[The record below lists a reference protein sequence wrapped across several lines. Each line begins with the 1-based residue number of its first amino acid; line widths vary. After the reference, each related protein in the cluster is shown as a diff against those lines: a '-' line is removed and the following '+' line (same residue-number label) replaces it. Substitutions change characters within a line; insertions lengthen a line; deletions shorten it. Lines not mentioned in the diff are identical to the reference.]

1 MESFLFALNAVAP
14 IILTVAVGYLL
25 KRLGLMN
32 IPMAKQIN
40 KLVFRLFLPA
50 MIFLNLYSIDSF
62 DSFSFGYMGYTVLGV
77 LALFLLAIPVV
88 LLCTSVRE
96 RRGPVWQASFRSN
109 FALIGIPLAES
120 LCGSE
125 GVAVASLLSALTI
138 PLLNVLAVISLSIF
152 GKGGEKPSLRKILL
166 GILQN
171 PLIQVIALA
180 LAVLGVRALF
190 EKAGIG
196 FRLGDVSVLFTVLKY
211 LSNLATPLA
220 LLSLG
225 AQFEFSAI
233 ASLRREILTGTLMR
247 TLVSPVLGLGVAY
260 LLFRSHFTGAQFA
273 SLVAVFAT
281 PVSVSSAPMAQEMG
295 NDAELAGQLVI
306 WTTLVSA
313 LSIFMASFLLN
324 LAGVFG

>member
-1 MESFLFALNAVAP
+1 MFALNAVAP

-50 MIFLNLYSIDSF
+50 MIFLNLYSIDALE
-62 DSFSFGYMGYTVLGV
+62 SFSFGYMGYTVLGV

-88 LLCTSVRE
+88 LLCTPVKE

-109 FALIGIPLAES
+109 FALIGIPLTES
-120 LCGSE
+120 LCEGE

-138 PLLNVLAVISLSIF
+138 PLLNVLAVISLSVF
-152 GKGGEKPSLRKILL
+152 GRERPSLRKILL

-190 EKAGIG
+190 GRAGIG
-196 FRLGDVSVLFTVLKY
+196 FRLSDISVLFTVLKY

-260 LLFRSHFTGAQFA
+260 LLLSSHFTGAQFA

-281 PVSVSSAPMAQEMG
+281 PVSVSSVPMVQEMG
-295 NDAELAGQLVI
+295 NDADLAGQLVI

-313 LSIFMASFLLN
+313 FSIFMASFLLN